1 MKEYTLNGLKINS
14 LEDFFEEF
22 ANMVHEDPNLGRN
35 FGEPGYFGKSVQ
47 SFDDCLFG
55 GFGLENPCK
64 IIWKDSKHSRKMLGH
79 EVYAKWCREQITKK
93 EYLDNDGLKHLIDEE
108 KRALSGRG
116 DTMFS
121 ILVDIII
128 SVETRSNGENIVK
141 LVCS

>member
-1 MKEYTLNGLKINS
+1 MKEYTLNGLKVNS

-22 ANMVHEDPNLGRN
+22 GYMVHESSI
-35 FGEPGYFGKSVQ
+35 FGKNYGDLGYFGKSIQ

-64 IIWKDSKHSRKMLGH
+64 IRWKDSSYSRKMLGH
-79 EVYAKWCREQITKK
+79 DVYAKWCREQINKK
-93 EYLDNDGLKHLIDEE
+93 EYLDDDGLNHLIDEE
-108 KRALSGRG
+108 KKALSGQG

-121 ILVDIII
+121 ILVDMIN
-128 SVETRSNGENIVK
+128 SVAGRSNGEIIIK

>member
-1 MKEYTLNGLKINS
+1 MKEYTLNGLNINT

-22 ANMVHEDPNLGRN
+22 ANMVHGETSLGKN
-35 FGEPGYFGKSVQ
+35 FGEPGYFGKSIE

-64 IIWKDSKHSRKMLGH
+64 ITWKNSEHSKKMLGH

-93 EYLDNDGLKHLIDEE
+93 EYLDEDGFKYLVDEE
-108 KRALSGRG
+108 RKALEGKG
-116 DTMFS
+116 ETMFDT
-121 ILVDIII
+121 LVDMI
-128 SVETRSNGENIVK
+128 SSVDSRSNSANIVN